1 MGTVQP
7 PVQVKRIY
15 DAPDGA
21 DGTRVLVDRLW
32 PRGISKERAALDEW
46 CKQIAPSTEL
56 RRWYAHA
63 PAKFAEFTTRYQAEL
78 AQAERSEALT
88 HLRELARTSRML
100 TLLTATK
107 DFRISEAAVLAEEIQ
122 RMG

>member
-1 MGTVQP
+1 MTDLP
-7 PVQVKRIY
+7 P
-15 DAPDGA
+15 APPEGKK
-21 DGTRVLVDRLW
+21 TREND
-32 PRGISKERAALDEW
+32 
-46 CKQIAPSTEL
+46 
-56 RRWYAHA
+56 

-88 HLRELARTSRML
+88 HLRELARTSTML

-107 DFRISEAAVLAEEIQ
+107 DFRISEAAVLAEEIE